1 DPLAN
6 DPARAPDALHV
17 SPSAIMLTYD
27 VAADTPLPQTVVYL
41 TTQRTTTWTVSSNV
55 NWLAGTAQDGQ
66 TPDSFTLAALTYKLS
81 DGTHEA
87 QLTFKSSVGTVVVP
101 VTLVLTHSSAQCDV
115 NRDGASDNAD
125 IALVQSA
132 VGTDNTQASFNYRN
146 DFDRNG

>member
-1 DPLAN
+1 TDGVPDTEELASSMTPLTASDGFGDPDGDGLPTNVELNRGTNPKLADTDDDGRSDTDEIINVTDPLAN

-66 TPDSFTLAALTYKLS
+66 TPDSFTL
-81 DGTHEA
+81 
-87 QLTFKSSVGTVVVP
+87 
-101 VTLVLTHSSAQCDV
+101 
-115 NRDGASDNAD
+115 
-125 IALVQSA
+125 
-132 VGTDNTQASFNYRN
+132 
-146 DFDRNG
+146 